1 VTENGGALFISTS
14 LQPATEEL
22 TQAEQSLTGNQPAWF
37 AVQTRPR
44 HEKRVSAELQEKGI
58 SAFLPVVS
66 TIRQWSDRR
75 RVVEL
80 PLFSQYVFVRIAQNL
95 NTRVSVLRTNGVTH
109 FVGPRGIGLPI
120 PDQEIERV
128 QRVVAQGVSVAPHPF
143 LNVGKLVRIRGGAL
157 DGLQGILTAVNG
169 DQTLVLSVK
178 LIQRSLAI
186 RIAGFA
192 VEPV

>member
-1 VTENGGALFISTS
+1 VTENGGALSSSPS
-14 LQPATEEL
+14 LQAATDEL
-22 TQAEQSLTGNQPAWF
+22 TQPQTNLLGHDPAWF

-44 HEKRVSAELQEKGI
+44 HEKRVSAELKEKGVN
-58 SAFLPVVS
+58 AFLPLVS
-66 TIRQWSDRR
+66 TTRQWSDRR

-95 NTRVSVLRTNGVTH
+95 NTRVSVLRTNGVTN
-109 FVGPRGIGLPI
+109 FVGPRGIAVPI

-128 QRVVAQGVSVAPHPF
+128 QRVVTQGVSVAPHPF
-143 LNVGKLVRIRGGAL
+143 LNVGNRVRIRGGAL

-192 VEPV
+192 VEQV

>member
-1 VTENGGALFISTS
+1 MTENGGALSISPS
-14 LQPATEEL
+14 LQPTTDEL
-22 TQAEQSLTGNQPAWF
+22 MQPEQGLREYQLAWF

-58 SAFLPVVS
+58 GVFLPVIS
-66 TIRQWSDRR
+66 TTRQWSDRR

-80 PLFSQYVFVRIAQNL
+80 PLFSRYVFVRIAPNL
-95 NTRVSVLRTNGVTH
+95 HTRVSVLRTNGVIN
-109 FVGPRGIGLPI
+109 FVGPRGIAAPI
-120 PDQEIERV
+120 SDQEIERV
-128 QRVVAQGVSVAPHPF
+128 QRVVAQGVSLSPHPF
-143 LNVGKLVRIRGGAL
+143 LNIGNRVRIRGGAL